1 MTANGYLPHSEVV
14 ARPTGN
20 EGTGN
25 GTGHTDLAL
34 AEIVKTAMEKV
45 IPQRCF
51 AVETVEEPLA

>member
-1 MTANGYLPHSEVV
+1 VKWWPDRLETKERATEQVF
-14 ARPTGN
+14 
-20 EGTGN
+20 
-25 GTGHTDLAL
+25 TDLAL